1 MDMLRL
7 DRIGNLVDTLEI
19 VIIIMAVSLINI
31 VKSFL
36 TE

>member
-19 VIIIMAVSLINI
+19 VIIIMTVSLINA

>member
-19 VIIIMAVSLINI
+19 VSIIMAVSLIN
-31 VKSFL
+31 VVMSFL